1 MPNITIEAAKLSKET
16 KAELVKSLTQ
26 KASEITSIPK
36 SSFTVLI
43 QEFPMENWGIGGITL
58 EEIMMDKVHN

>member
-16 KAELVKSLTQ
+16 KTELIKSLTR
-26 KASEITSIPK
+26 KAAEVTSIPE

-43 QEFPMENWGIGGITL
+43 QEFPMENWGVGGATL
-58 EEIMMDKVHN
+58 EEIMKDKVHN